1 MTTNESSVA
10 MYDTF
15 SRYNLVVTIGG
26 GFPIFANIQASYLIY
41 PLKKKNTI
49 FSVKIKHLIHR
60 QEIARR
66 MGFDSREDVEKAI
79 RRLRRDQQDK
89 RKRH

>member
-1 MTTNESSVA
+1 MSE
-10 MYDTF
+10 M
-15 SRYNLVVTIGG
+15 NLKPGVW
-26 GFPIFANIQASYLIY
+26 YLTM
-41 PLKKKNTI
+41 P
-49 FSVKIKHLIHR
+49 SEMADKHERFWEEEIERGKHR

-79 RRLRRDQQDK
+79 RRLKRDQQDK